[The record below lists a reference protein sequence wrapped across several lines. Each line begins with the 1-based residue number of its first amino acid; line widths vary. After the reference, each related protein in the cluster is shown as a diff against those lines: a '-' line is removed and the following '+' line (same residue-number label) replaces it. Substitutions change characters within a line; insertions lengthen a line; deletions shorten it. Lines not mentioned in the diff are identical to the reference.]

1 MEPKNIYTMDSDQDG
16 LTDAQELA
24 LGTNPFSSDS
34 DSDGLTDLEEV
45 QQGLNPIQ
53 QRKEKSY
60 GLDYDTISKTLSEM
74 ARENYEDMVKAL
86 LAMEL
91 SIKNKSLL
99 DTLYQ
104 DFRGID
110 DLSLVSDDL
119 RLRADGYQEQLQE
132 EVTDLL
138 DKLYRTGEGAS
149 FIMEVIASNNISA
162 SLAQYEVLN
171 EEDYSSLTLET
182 LQDIIQ
188 KELSLTSQDYFG
200 DVTYLALQ
208 KDLLDQKSHFLQQYV
223 STLMDKLTQEKDQ
236 RDLVLD

>member
-1 MEPKNIYTMDSDQDG
+1 MAWN
-16 LTDAQELA
+16 
-24 LGTNPFSSDS
+24 
-34 DSDGLTDLEEV
+34 
-45 QQGLNPIQ
+45 
-53 QRKEKSY
+53 
-60 GLDYDTISKTLSEM
+60 YDTISRTLSEM
-74 ARENYEDMVKAL
+74 ARENYEDMVKAF

-104 DFRGID
+104 DFMGID
-110 DLSLVSDDL
+110 DLSLVSEDL

-149 FIMEVIASNNISA
+149 FIMEVIASNNISE

-188 KELSLTSQDYFG
+188 KGVVFNESRLFWRCDLSR
-200 DVTYLALQ
+200 LAER
-208 KDLLDQKSHFLQQYV
+208 FV
-223 STLMDKLTQEKDQ
+223 RQEKPFLTTVCDNF
-236 RDLVLD
+236 DG

>member
-1 MEPKNIYTMDSDQDG
+1 MAWN
-16 LTDAQELA
+16 
-24 LGTNPFSSDS
+24 
-34 DSDGLTDLEEV
+34 
-45 QQGLNPIQ
+45 
-53 QRKEKSY
+53 
-60 GLDYDTISKTLSEM
+60 YDTISRTLSEM
-74 ARENYEDMVKAL
+74 ARENYEDMVKAF

-91 SIKNKSLL
+91 NIQNKSLL

-104 DFRGID
+104 DFMGID
-110 DLSLVSDDL
+110 DLSLVSEDL

-149 FIMEVIASNNISA
+149 FIMEVIASNNISE

-223 STLMDKLTQEKDQ
+223 TTLMDKLPQEKDQ
-236 RDLVLD
+236 SALVLLKQWAENTSQLFF

>member
-1 MEPKNIYTMDSDQDG
+1 MAWN
-16 LTDAQELA
+16 
-24 LGTNPFSSDS
+24 
-34 DSDGLTDLEEV
+34 
-45 QQGLNPIQ
+45 
-53 QRKEKSY
+53 
-60 GLDYDTISKTLSEM
+60 YDTISKTLSEM
-74 ARENYEDMVKAL
+74 ALENYEDMVKAF

-104 DFRGID
+104 DFRSID

-132 EVTDLL
+132 ELTDLL
-138 DKLYRTGEGAS
+138 DKLYRTGEGTS
-149 FIMEVIASNNISA
+149 FIMEVIASNNI
-162 SLAQYEVLN
+162 LDTLTQYEVLN
-171 EEDYSSLTLET
+171 EEDYSSLTLAT
-182 LQDIIQ
+182 LQGIIQ

-223 STLMDKLTQEKDQ
+223 TILMDKLPQEKDHNA
-236 RDLVLD
+236 LVLE

>member
-1 MEPKNIYTMDSDQDG
+1 MAWN
-16 LTDAQELA
+16 
-24 LGTNPFSSDS
+24 
-34 DSDGLTDLEEV
+34 
-45 QQGLNPIQ
+45 
-53 QRKEKSY
+53 
-60 GLDYDTISKTLSEM
+60 YDTISKTLSEM
-74 ARENYEDMVKAL
+74 AQENYEDMVKAL

-99 DTLYQ
+99 DRIYQ
-104 DFRGID
+104 DFMGID

-132 EVTDLL
+132 ELTDLL

-149 FIMEVIASNNISA
+149 FIMEVIASNNIFDT
-162 SLAQYEVLN
+162 LVQYEVLD
-171 EEDYSSLTLET
+171 EDDYSSLTLET

-188 KELSLTSQDYFG
+188 KDLPLTSQDYFG

-223 STLMDKLTQEKDQ
+223 TTLVDKLPQEKDQ
-236 RDLVLD
+236 SILVLD

>member
-1 MEPKNIYTMDSDQDG
+1 MAWN
-16 LTDAQELA
+16 
-24 LGTNPFSSDS
+24 
-34 DSDGLTDLEEV
+34 
-45 QQGLNPIQ
+45 
-53 QRKEKSY
+53 
-60 GLDYDTISKTLSEM
+60 YDTISRTLSEM
-74 ARENYEDMVKAL
+74 ARENYKDMVKAF

-104 DFRGID
+104 DFMGID

-149 FIMEVIASNNISA
+149 FIMEVIVSNNISE

-171 EEDYSSLTLET
+171 EEDYSPLK
-182 LQDIIQ
+182 D
-188 KELSLTSQDYFG
+188 LSLTSQDYFG

-223 STLMDKLTQEKDQ
+223 TTLMDKLPQEKDQ
-236 RDLVLD
+236 SALVLD

>member
-1 MEPKNIYTMDSDQDG
+1 MAWN
-16 LTDAQELA
+16 
-24 LGTNPFSSDS
+24 
-34 DSDGLTDLEEV
+34 
-45 QQGLNPIQ
+45 
-53 QRKEKSY
+53 
-60 GLDYDTISKTLSEM
+60 YDTISKTLSEM
-74 ARENYEDMVKAL
+74 AQENYEDMVKAL

-99 DTLYQ
+99 DGLYQ
-104 DFRGID
+104 DFMGID

-132 EVTDLL
+132 ELTDLL

-149 FIMEVIASNNISA
+149 FIMEVIASNNIFDT
-162 SLAQYEVLN
+162 LVQYEVLD
-171 EEDYSSLTLET
+171 EDDYSSLTLET

-188 KELSLTSQDYFG
+188 KDLPLTSQDYFG

-223 STLMDKLTQEKDQ
+223 TTLVDKLPQEKDQ
-236 RDLVLD
+236 STLVLD

>member
-1 MEPKNIYTMDSDQDG
+1 MAWN
-16 LTDAQELA
+16 
-24 LGTNPFSSDS
+24 
-34 DSDGLTDLEEV
+34 
-45 QQGLNPIQ
+45 
-53 QRKEKSY
+53 
-60 GLDYDTISKTLSEM
+60 YDTISKTLSDM
-74 ARENYEDMVKAL
+74 ARENYEDMVKAF

-104 DFRGID
+104 DFRSID

-132 EVTDLL
+132 ELTDLL
-138 DKLYRTGEGAS
+138 DKLYRTGEGTS
-149 FIMEVIASNNISA
+149 FIMEVIASNNI
-162 SLAQYEVLN
+162 LDTLTQYEVLN
-171 EEDYSSLTLET
+171 EEDYSSLTLAT
-182 LQDIIQ
+182 LQGIIQ

-223 STLMDKLTQEKDQ
+223 TTLMDKLPQEKDHNA
-236 RDLVLD
+236 LVLE

>member
-1 MEPKNIYTMDSDQDG
+1 MTW
-16 LTDAQELA
+16 T
-24 LGTNPFSSDS
+24 
-34 DSDGLTDLEEV
+34 
-45 QQGLNPIQ
+45 
-53 QRKEKSY
+53 
-60 GLDYDTISKTLSEM
+60 YDTISNLLSEM
-74 ARENYEDMVKAL
+74 SRENYEDMVKAF

-91 SIKNKSLL
+91 NIQNKSLL

-104 DFRGID
+104 DFRDID

-119 RLRADGYQEQLQE
+119 RLRADGSQRQIQE
-132 EVTDLL
+132 EMTDLL

-149 FIMEVIASNNISA
+149 FIMEVIASNNISE

-208 KDLLDQKSHFLQQYV
+208 KDLLDQKSHFLRQYV
-223 STLMDKLTQEKDQ
+223 TTLMEKLPQEKDQ
-236 RDLVLD
+236 RALVLD

>member
-1 MEPKNIYTMDSDQDG
+1 MAWN
-16 LTDAQELA
+16 
-24 LGTNPFSSDS
+24 
-34 DSDGLTDLEEV
+34 
-45 QQGLNPIQ
+45 
-53 QRKEKSY
+53 
-60 GLDYDTISKTLSEM
+60 YDTISKTLSDM
-74 ARENYEDMVKAL
+74 ALENYEDMVKAF

-104 DFRGID
+104 DFRSID

-132 EVTDLL
+132 EMTDLL
-138 DKLYRTGEGAS
+138 DKLYRTCEGAS
-149 FIMEVIASNNISA
+149 FIMEVIASNNIPET
-162 SLAQYEVLN
+162 LAHYDILN

-208 KDLLDQKSHFLQQYV
+208 KDLLDQKSHFLRQYV
-223 STLMDKLTQEKDQ
+223 TTLMEKLPQEKDQ
-236 RDLVLD
+236 RALVLD